1 MSTPSLTKRT
11 WAFLASATIGLSGV
25 AGVPAAFAAET
36 NSHISAGEV
45 AAASEQSLQDVTVNW
60 GLKKSFRSYI
70 NGAFS
75 QGSRN

>member
-36 NSHISAGEV
+36 NSHVSDGDV
-45 AAASEQSLQDVTVNW
+45 LQA
-60 GLKKSFRSYI
+60 LL
-70 NGAFS
+70 
-75 QGSRN
+75 